1 MQWLVHSREGVNRVF
16 FAYPPCWLTALPFFQ
31 AREAGSGQA
40 RAILDDVKT
49 TAFSVNRVCRQ
60 NKVAQ

>member
-16 FAYPPCWLTALPFFQ
+16 LPIPPYWLTALPRFQ
-31 AREAGSGQA
+31 ARKAGSGQA
-40 RAILDDVKT
+40 RAILDDAKT